1 MFIEAIQII
10 FPFKVRIDV
19 IAYFIIAYFCD
30 NNLFKTQQ
38 MYNFFLVI
46 VLSCKVSSIPVC
58 YNYYHIN

>member
-38 MYNFFLVI
+38 MYNFF
-46 VLSCKVSSIPVC
+46 
-58 YNYYHIN
+58 